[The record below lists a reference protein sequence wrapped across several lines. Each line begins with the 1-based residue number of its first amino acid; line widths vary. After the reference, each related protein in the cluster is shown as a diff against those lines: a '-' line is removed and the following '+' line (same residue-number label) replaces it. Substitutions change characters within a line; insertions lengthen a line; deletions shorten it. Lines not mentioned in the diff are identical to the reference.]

1 VKRRIK
7 NTTAFK
13 KIEAGLRDAIAH
25 AKGRRRLTMREIER
39 REVAQGIA
47 QADRGELI
55 PVTDDLIARIM
66 SRGRA
71 RLAAKTGKTN

>member
-1 VKRRIK
+1 
-7 NTTAFK
+7 
-13 KIEAGLRDAIAH
+13 
-25 AKGRRRLTMREIER
+25 MREIER